1 MESTFFENEILLLG
15 ILLVFGYLGSL
26 VLKKFRIPHI
36 VTFLLTG
43 FLLANTILK
52 DQNAAVVLE
61 DWFIIAENLA
71 LGLIGFKIGTE
82 LKFSMLRKNPKFI
95 VVVLFAEVTVTFAVI
110 TTIVFLIWQD
120 FLLAIIMGGLGTA
133 TAPMATVEIL
143 RKLKA
148 KGPLTQ
154 RVQWILAFDDFIAV
168 TIVEAILVYV
178 SVSLGG
184 SHGFSAFFEGLF
196 QELILAI
203 IVGFVIGNILDLII
217 ERIVDDIERMEV
229 TLAIIVVSIGLALFI
244 HTSVIVVAMMIGVV
258 VTNKKGDNF
267 EKAQDLLEY
276 IMSPIIMIFFVL
288 VGAQITIS
296 DLSPFPWLVVVYVIT
311 RTFGKL
317 SGSYLGTKA
326 ACKTP
331 VIQKNLGLGLL
342 AQGGVSLGL
351 AAIAGDV
358 LARAGYAELGH
369 TIISAIVLSTL
380 ATVTL
385 GSIGTTFAVRR
396 AGEENKLIDYERP
409 LHYHEGEEELRAVS
423 LGKDLDVPPEENREE

>member
-15 ILLVFGYLGSL
+15 ILLAFGYLGSL
-26 VLKKFRIPHI
+26 LLKKIRIPHI

-52 DQNAAVVLE
+52 DQNVAVQLH

-82 LKFSMLRKNPKFI
+82 LKFSMLKKNPKFI
-95 VVVLFAEVTVTFAVI
+95 VVVLFAEVTVTFVVI

-133 TAPMATVEIL
+133 TAPSATVEIL

-168 TIVEAILVYV
+168 TVVEMILVFV

-184 SHGFSAFFEGLF
+184 SHNFADFLTRLF
-196 QELILAI
+196 QELILAMI
-203 IVGFVIGNILDLII
+203 IGFLIGNILDLII
-217 ERIVDDIERMEV
+217 ERLEDDIESMEV
-229 TLAIIVVSIGLALFI
+229 TLGVIVVSIGLALFL

-258 VTNKKGDNF
+258 TSNRKGDNF
-267 EKAQDLLEY
+267 EKAKDLLEY
-276 IMSPIIMIFFVL
+276 IMSPVIMIFFVL
-288 VGAQITIS
+288 VGAQITLG
-296 DLSPFPWLVVVYVIT
+296 DFTPFPWLAVVYVIS
-311 RTFGKL
+311 RSIGKIG
-317 SGSYLGTKA
+317 GSFLGTKV

-331 VIQKNLGLGLL
+331 AIQKNLGLGLL

-351 AAIAGDV
+351 VAIAGDI
-358 LARAGYAELGH
+358 LSDAGYVGLGH
-369 TIISAIVLSTL
+369 IIVSAIIISTL

-396 AGEENKLIDYERP
+396 AGEENKLVDYHRP
-409 LHYHEGEEELRAVS
+409 HHYHEGEEELRNVS
-423 LGKDLDVPPEENREE
+423 IGDDLDV

>member
-15 ILLVFGYLGSL
+15 ILLAFGYLGSL

-95 VVVLFAEVTVTFAVI
+95 TVVLFAEVTITFAVI
-110 TTIVFLIWQD
+110 TTVVFLIWQD

-168 TIVEAILVYV
+168 AIVEAILVYV

-184 SHGFSAFFEGLF
+184 SLDFAGFVEGLF

-217 ERIVDDIERMEV
+217 ERLKDDIETMEV
-229 TLAIIVVSIGLALFI
+229 TLGVIVVSIGFALFI

-258 VTNKKGDNF
+258 ATNRKGDNF
-267 EKAQDLLEY
+267 EKAQDLLETL
-276 IMSPIIMIFFVL
+276 MSPVIMVFFVL
-288 VGAQITIS
+288 VGAQITIE

-311 RTFGKL
+311 RTIGKL
-317 SGSYLGTKA
+317 GGSYLGTKA

-331 VIQKNLGLGLL
+331 VIQKNLGFGLL

-351 AAIAGDV
+351 AAIAGDI
-358 LARAGYAELGH
+358 LTQAGYAELGH

-396 AGEENKLIDYERP
+396 AGEENKLIDYQRP
-409 LHYHEGEEELRAVS
+409 HHYHEGEEELRE
-423 LGKDLDVPPEENREE
+423 DLETGENE

>member
-1 MESTFFENEILLLG
+1 
-15 ILLVFGYLGSL
+15 
-26 VLKKFRIPHI
+26 
-36 VTFLLTG
+36 
-43 FLLANTILK
+43 
-52 DQNAAVVLE
+52 
-61 DWFIIAENLA
+61 
-71 LGLIGFKIGTE
+71 
-82 LKFSMLRKNPKFI
+82 MLRKNPKFI
-95 VVVLFAEVTVTFAVI
+95 TVVLFAEVTITFAVI
-110 TTIVFLIWQD
+110 TTVVFLIWQN

-168 TIVEAILVYV
+168 AIVEAILVYV

-184 SHGFSAFFEGLF
+184 SLDFAGFVEGLF

-217 ERIVDDIERMEV
+217 ERLKDDIETMEV
-229 TLAIIVVSIGLALFI
+229 TLGVIVVSIGFALYI

-258 VTNKKGDNF
+258 ATNRKGDNF
-267 EKAQDLLEY
+267 EKAQDLLETL
-276 IMSPIIMIFFVL
+276 MSPVIMVFFVL
-288 VGAQITIS
+288 VGAQITIE

-311 RTFGKL
+311 RTIGKL
-317 SGSYLGTKA
+317 GGSYLGTKA

-331 VIQKNLGLGLL
+331 VIQKNLGFGLL

-351 AAIAGDV
+351 VAIAGDI
-358 LARAGYAELGH
+358 LTQAGYAELGH

-396 AGEENKLIDYERP
+396 AGEENKLIDYQRP
-409 LHYHEGEEELRAVS
+409 HHYHEGEEELRE
-423 LGKDLDVPPEENREE
+423 DLETGENE